1 MKDQI
6 NQQINQQMNQQIKEQ
21 VKQEDKQYIA
31 NTYGRFDLLLTRG
44 KGARAW
50 DEAGREYIDL
60 GAGIAVNTFGYGDEE
75 WQQAVIAQLGRLQH
89 TSNLYYTEP
98 QVQLA
103 KLLCEKTG
111 MKKVFFSNSG
121 AEANECAIKTA
132 RKYGTDKYGAERN
145 VIITLKDSFHGRT
158 ITTLAATG
166 QDAFHTHFTPF
177 TEGFVH
183 VPAGDLPAMK
193 EAMENPRVC
202 AVMLELIQGEG
213 GLRVIDPEYA
223 GAVALLAKEKDILL
237 LIDEV
242 QTGNG
247 RTGALYAYMNYGLEP
262 DVVSTAK
269 GLAGGL
275 PMGATLFNEKTQ
287 GVLGAGDH
295 GSTFG
300 GNPVCAAGA
309 VSIISRLTPE
319 LLAEV
324 KAKGDYLRQELEDAP
339 GVEEVSGLG
348 LMLGIRP
355 AGITA
360 KEAVA
365 EAIGQGLILLT
376 AKEKIRLLPPLNIS
390 WEELKKSVKI
400 LKSLLGKQEKN
411 G

>member
-1 MKDQI
+1 MTERI
-6 NQQINQQMNQQIKEQ
+6 
-21 VKQEDKQYIA
+21 KQEDRQYIA

-44 KGARAW
+44 KGAKAW
-50 DEAGREYIDL
+50 DDAGKEYIDM
-60 GAGIAVNTFGYGDEE
+60 GAGIAVNTFGYGDDE
-75 WQQAVIAQLGRLQH
+75 WVRAVTDQLGRLQH
-89 TSNLYYTEP
+89 ASNLYYTEP
-98 QVQLA
+98 QVLLA

-111 MKKVFFSNSG
+111 MEKVFFGNSG

-132 RKYGTDKYGAERN
+132 RKYGTDKYGPERN

-183 VPAGDLPAMK
+183 AAPNDLAAME

-202 AVMLELIQGEG
+202 AVLLELIQGEG
-213 GLRVIDPEYA
+213 GLRVLDPDYVK
-223 GAVALLAKEKDILL
+223 GVAALAKEKDILL
-237 LIDEV
+237 MIDEV

-247 RTGALYAYMNYGLEP
+247 RTGALYCYMNYGLEP

-275 PMGATLFNEKTQ
+275 PMGAVLFNGKTRAT
-287 GVLGAGDH
+287 LGAGDH

-309 VSIISRLTPE
+309 VNIISRITPE

-324 KAKGDYLRQELEDAP
+324 RAKGDYLRQQLENAD
-339 GVEEVSGLG
+339 GVEAFSGIG
-348 LMLGIRP
+348 LMVGIRP
-355 AGITA
+355 ARLTA
-360 KEAVA
+360 REAAVA
-365 EAIGQGLILLT
+365 AIGQGLIVLT
-376 AKEKIRLLPPLNIS
+376 AKDKVRLLPPLNIS
-390 WEELKKSVKI
+390 WDDLKKAVEI
-400 LKSLLGKQEKN
+400 LKSVLGK
-411 G
+411 

>member
-1 MKDQI
+1 MTERI
-6 NQQINQQMNQQIKEQ
+6 
-21 VKQEDKQYIA
+21 KQEDRQYIA

-44 KGARAW
+44 KGAKAW
-50 DEAGREYIDL
+50 DDAGKEYIDM
-60 GAGIAVNTFGYGDEE
+60 GAGIAVNTFGYGDDE
-75 WQQAVIAQLGRLQH
+75 WVRAVTDQLGRLQH
-89 TSNLYYTEP
+89 ASNLYYTEP
-98 QVQLA
+98 QVLLA

-111 MKKVFFSNSG
+111 MEKVFFGNSG

-132 RKYGTDKYGAERN
+132 RKYGTDNYGPERN

-183 VPAGDLPAMK
+183 AAPNDLAAME

-202 AVMLELIQGEG
+202 AVLLELIQGEG
-213 GLRVIDPEYA
+213 GLRVLDPDYVK
-223 GAVALLAKEKDILL
+223 GVAALAKEKDILL
-237 LIDEV
+237 MIDEV

-247 RTGALYAYMNYGLEP
+247 RTGALYCYMNYGLEP

-275 PMGATLFNEKTQ
+275 PMGAVLFNGKTRAT
-287 GVLGAGDH
+287 LGAGDH

-309 VSIISRLTPE
+309 VNIISRITPE

-324 KAKGDYLRQELEDAP
+324 RAKGDYLRQQLENAD
-339 GVEEVSGLG
+339 GVEAFSGIG
-348 LMLGIRP
+348 LMVGIRP
-355 AGITA
+355 ARLTA
-360 KEAVA
+360 REAAVA
-365 EAIGQGLILLT
+365 AIGQGLIVLT
-376 AKEKIRLLPPLNIS
+376 AKDKVRLLPPLNIS
-390 WEELKKSVKI
+390 WDDLKKAVEI
-400 LKSLLGKQEKN
+400 LKSVLGK
-411 G
+411 